1 MSEKISKRLAQRV
14 LLNRK
19 KERNGIEDRQ
29 SKECNERTSGI
40 QIEVHLSMSKGR
52 EAKEM
57 KFRLVFLQ
65 NGEIAPGSNG

>member
-1 MSEKISKRLAQRV
+1 MKIAKRLAQRV
-14 LLNRK
+14 LLIERK
-19 KERNGIEDRQ
+19 KGTELKTGRAKSVIEG
-29 SKECNERTSGI
+29 TSGI

>member
-1 MSEKISKRLAQRV
+1 VKISKRLAQRV

-29 SKECNERTSGI
+29 SKECDTSGI